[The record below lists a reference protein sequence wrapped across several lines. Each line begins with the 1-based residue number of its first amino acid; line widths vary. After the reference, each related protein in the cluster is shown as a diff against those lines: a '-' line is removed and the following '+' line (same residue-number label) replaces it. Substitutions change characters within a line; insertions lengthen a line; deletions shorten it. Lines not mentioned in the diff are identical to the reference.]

1 MDQSTVFAGCA
12 DRDNHGTYV
21 EIPIHIEG
29 LVCFDLNMA
38 ASTPDVGHLVPVH
51 GDLVSVLLVHV
62 PPSHTPLCHQ
72 LLYPSLCVN
81 IYVVEYYTRRL
92 NIAEGS

>member
-1 MDQSTVFAGCA
+1 MADQSTVFAGCA

-21 EIPIHIEG
+21 GIPIHIEG

-62 PPSHTPLCHQ
+62 PPSHTPAVSPTGVSHFVC
-72 LLYPSLCVN
+72 
-81 IYVVEYYTRRL
+81 
-92 NIAEGS
+92 